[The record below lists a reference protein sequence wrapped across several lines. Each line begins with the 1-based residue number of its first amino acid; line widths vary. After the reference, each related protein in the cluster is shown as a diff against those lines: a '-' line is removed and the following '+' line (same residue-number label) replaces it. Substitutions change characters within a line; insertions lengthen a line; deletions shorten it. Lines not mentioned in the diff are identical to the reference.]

1 MNIAIFAFNRPDLL
15 QRTLTA
21 LAANELVDKASLTIF
36 CDGPRHEK
44 DEPGTR
50 AVRELAKKARG
61 FATVEVV
68 ERPKNMGCAA
78 SIIDGLTEM
87 FRLHERLIVI
97 EDDIVTSSYTLRFLS
112 EGLARYADNEKV
124 FNIAAWSPPHIARN
138 IPANYPYD
146 VYAIPRFNC
155 WGWASWRDRFQDI
168 DWDVQDYQIF
178 KNSPQ
183 LRKAFNAGGDDLSS
197 MLDDQ
202 MQGKIDTWD
211 IRADYARFKKNML
224 GINPVRSYA
233 LNIGMGS
240 GTHTTTATTYWD
252 SDISLAVEHPRFIN
266 DVTVDI
272 RIHKIYHA
280 CYSPKKHSLPVR
292 AINKLTR
299 MLSGKNLIS

>member
-21 LAANELVDKASLTIF
+21 LADNDLADKASVTFF

-50 AVRELAKKARG
+50 AVRELAKTAQG
-61 FATVEVV
+61 FVSVEVV

-87 FRLHERLIVI
+87 FRLHEQLIVI
-97 EDDIVTSSYTLRFLS
+97 EDDIVTSPYTLRFLS

-124 FNIAAWSPPHIARN
+124 FNIAAWTPPHIIRHL
-138 IPANYPYD
+138 PDGYPYD

-168 DWDVQDYQIF
+168 DWTVKDYRTF

-224 GINPVRSYA
+224 GINPVCSYT

-240 GTHTTTATTYWD
+240 GTHTTSATTYWD
-252 SDISLAVEHPRFIN
+252 SDISLAVEHPRFMNSITI
-266 DVTVDI
+266 DA

-280 CYSPKKHSLPVR
+280 CYIGKKRLFPVR
-292 AINKLTR
+292 VINKLSR
-299 MLSGKNLIS
+299 MISGRNLIP

>member
-21 LAANELVDKASLTIF
+21 LAANDLVNKASVTFF

-50 AVRELAKKARG
+50 AVRELAKKAQG
-61 FATVEVV
+61 FASVEVV

-97 EDDIVTSSYTLRFLS
+97 EDDIVTSPYTLRFLS

-124 FNIAAWSPPHIARN
+124 FNIAAWTPPHIARK
-138 IPANYPYD
+138 ISVSYPYD
-146 VYAIPRFNC
+146 IYAIPRFNC

-168 DWDVQDYQIF
+168 DWDVTDYQEF
-178 KNSPQ
+178 KNSPE
-183 LRKAFNAGGDDLSS
+183 LRNAFNAGGNDLSS
-197 MLDDQ
+197 MLDEQ

-240 GTHTTTATTYWD
+240 GTHTTTATTYFD
-252 SDISLAVEHPRFIN
+252 SDISLAEANPRFMDEIA
-266 DVTVDI
+266 VDKTI
-272 RIHKIYHA
+272 GNIYCSFYNGEKRSLSARIIKKICNILHR
-280 CYSPKKHSLPVR
+280 P
-292 AINKLTR
+292 
-299 MLSGKNLIS
+299 

>member
-280 CYSPKKHSLPVR
+280 CYSPKKHSLPR
-292 AINKLTR
+292 AR
-299 MLSGKNLIS
+299 PLIS

>member
-1 MNIAIFAFNRPDLL
+1 MNIVIFAFNRSDLL

-21 LAANELVDKASLTIF
+21 LADNDLADKASVTFF

-44 DEPGTR
+44 DESGTR
-50 AVRELAKKARG
+50 AVRELAKKAQG
-61 FATVEVV
+61 FASVEVV

-97 EDDIVTSSYTLRFLS
+97 EDDIVTSPYTLRFLS

-124 FNIAAWSPPHIARN
+124 FNIAAWTPPHIARN
-138 IPANYPYD
+138 LPAEYPYD
-146 VYAIPRFNC
+146 VYAIPRLNC

-168 DWDVQDYQIF
+168 DWTVKDYRTF

-202 MQGKIDTWD
+202 MEGKIDTWD

-252 SDISLAVEHPRFIN
+252 SNISLAMEHPRFME
-266 DVTVDI
+266 DVTVDS
-272 RIHKIYHA
+272 RIHKIYHT

-292 AINKLTR
+292 VIKKLYKILTDNK
-299 MLSGKNLIS
+299 